1 MIADTNDVCICCDL
15 YILFEANMLL
25 TRVYLKFISTI
36 KTAVIV
42 KDNLNYYKYTDNSS
56 YFYKSCYSIIFET
69 KIPKFGSTN
78 YINVSSYQKYSNV
91 FSNLTF
97 VKKVFITCAYPVM
110 SIIQLRPN
118 SFGISVLYN

>member
-1 MIADTNDVCICCDL
+1 MIADTNDVCICYDL

-42 KDNLNYYKYTDNSS
+42 KDNLDYYKYTDNNS
-56 YFYKSCYSIIFET
+56 YFCKSCYSIIFET
-69 KIPKFGSTN
+69 KILKFGSTN
-78 YINVSSYQKYSNV
+78 YINFSSYQKYSNV

-97 VKKVFITCAYPVM
+97 VKKVFIACVYPVM

-118 SFGISVLYN
+118 SFGTSVLYN